1 MTKDSH
7 KEARLEPVII
17 HVRDVLNLMD
27 QVLSGRADI
36 SEIYLL
42 ACDIVEGIECGAAE
56 LEDEKLLEPVS
67 TIAKAKA
74 INLLLVEEVR
84 SRLSRGRDA
93 GTA

>member
-1 MTKDSH
+1 M
-7 KEARLEPVII
+7 EPVVI

-27 QVLSGRADI
+27 QVLTGRADI

-56 LEDEKLLEPVS
+56 LEDARLLEPIS
-67 TIAKAKA
+67 TIAQAKA
-74 INLLLVEEVR
+74 ISLPLIEEVR